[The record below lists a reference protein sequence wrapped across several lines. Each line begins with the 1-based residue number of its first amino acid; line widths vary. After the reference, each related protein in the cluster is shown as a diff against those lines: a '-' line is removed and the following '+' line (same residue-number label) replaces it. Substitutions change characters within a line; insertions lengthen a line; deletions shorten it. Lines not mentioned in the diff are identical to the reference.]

1 MWGAGSSGS
10 VSPMQQPIPPLA
22 APKGRY
28 AFPALIAG
36 NLVLALGPW
45 MVRLADVG
53 PVAAGFWRMG
63 LAVPFLLVLARHQAG
78 PNISPSRGLTVLLA
92 ISGLFFAA
100 DLASWHVGIRMTTLA
115 NASLF
120 GNSSSLFLVIY
131 GFLRLKRLPRP
142 VQAVAIA
149 CAAIGAALLL
159 GSSWELSPEHFTGD
173 LFTML
178 AGLFYTFYL
187 IVVDR
192 ARKAMKPMPVLAI
205 ATTAGA
211 LPLLLFALLLGEQ
224 VVPHHWTPLIVLAI
238 GSQVIGQGLV
248 VYAIGSLSPVVV
260 GVGLLAQPLA
270 GAMIGR
276 LAYRET
282 MSLADIAGAALIA
295 SSLVLIRLPERRARP
310 LASKAA
316 QDHS

>member
-1 MWGAGSSGS
+1 
-10 VSPMQQPIPPLA
+10 MQQPIPPPA
-22 APKGRY
+22 APHGRY

-53 PVAAGFWRMG
+53 PVAAGFWRLG
-63 LAVPFLLVLARHQAG
+63 LAVPVLLLLARHQAG
-78 PNISPSRGLTVLLA
+78 PRIAASRGFVILLSIA
-92 ISGLFFAA
+92 GLFFAA

-142 VQAVAIA
+142 VQWLAIA
-149 CAAIGAALLL
+149 CAGIGAALLL

-192 ARKAMKPMPVLAI
+192 ARRVMKPMPVLAI

-224 VVPHHWTPLIVLAI
+224 VVPHDWTPLVLLAL

-248 VYAIGSLSPVVV
+248 VYGIGYLSPVVV
-260 GVGLLAQPLA
+260 GVGLLTQPLA
-270 GAMIGR
+270 GALIGR
-276 LAYRET
+276 LAYGET
-282 MSLADIAGAALIA
+282 MGAADIAGALLIA
-295 SSLVLIRLPERRARP
+295 ASLVFIRLPERRPR
-310 LASKAA
+310 LASNAV